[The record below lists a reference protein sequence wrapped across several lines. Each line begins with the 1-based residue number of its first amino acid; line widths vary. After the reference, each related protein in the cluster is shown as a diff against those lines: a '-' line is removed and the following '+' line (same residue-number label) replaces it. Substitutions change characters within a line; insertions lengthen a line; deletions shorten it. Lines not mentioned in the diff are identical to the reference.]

1 MVSKTTAKVTRV
13 AAGDDGQ
20 RYDGLEMTFHWL
32 TAILV
37 VALFGLAE
45 TWGFAARGSP
55 LRHGMQDL
63 HVSLGLSLIVVILA
77 RIAWRIGPGRRVLPA
92 TSGLVELA
100 SQVVHYAL
108 YGLLLAEVVLGVLF
122 RWANHDPLSFF
133 GLLTIPAA
141 FDFSRDQRHLIG
153 ETHNYIAIT
162 IIALAGVHAAAALFH
177 HYWLRDNVLWRMLP
191 GLRARQAERRR
202 PEPEAVERR
211 AARP

>member
-1 MVSKTTAKVTRV
+1 MVSKTTAEVTRV
-13 AAGDDGQ
+13 AAGDDGE
-20 RYDGLEMTFHWL
+20 RYDGLEMTLHWL
-32 TAILV
+32 TAVLV

-45 TWGFAARGSP
+45 TWDFAPRGSV

-77 RIAWRIGPGRRVLPA
+77 RIAWRIGPGRRVRPA

-100 SQVVHYAL
+100 SRIVHYAL
-108 YGLLLAEVVLGVLF
+108 YGLLLIEVVLGVLF
-122 RWANHDPLSFF
+122 RWANHDPLSLF

-141 FDFSRDQRHLIG
+141 VDFSKDGRHLIG
-153 ETHNYIAIT
+153 EAHNYVAIT
-162 IIALAGVHAAAALFH
+162 IVALAGLHAAAALFH

-202 PEPEAVERR
+202 PEPETIERR

>member
-1 MVSKTTAKVTRV
+1 MVSRTTAEVTRV

-20 RYDGLEMTFHWL
+20 RYDSLEMTFHWL
-32 TAILV
+32 TAVLV

-45 TWGFAARGSP
+45 TWDFAPRGSP

-63 HVSLGLSLIVVILA
+63 HVSLGLFLIAVILA

-100 SQVVHYAL
+100 SRAVHYAL
-108 YGLLLAEVVLGVLF
+108 YGLLLIEVVLGVLF

-133 GLLTIPAA
+133 GLLTVPAA
-141 FDFSRDQRHLIG
+141 VDFSKDQRHLIG
-153 ETHNYIAIT
+153 EVHNYVAIT
-162 IIALAGVHAAAALFH
+162 IVALAGLHAAAALFH

-202 PEPEAVERR
+202 PEPEMIERR